1 MIRRRVLLISLAGVI
16 AAPLAAAAQ
25 PAKKIAHIGFLS
37 PSSLSDPR
45 TRSFVEAFRQGLRDL
60 GWVEGQTVTIEYR
73 WAEEK
78 TERLAELAGDLA
90 RLNLDVLVAATS
102 PAIQAAKRATRTIP
116 IVMTNAGDAIATGFV
131 VGLARPE
138 ANITGLSMM
147 GGELVAKQLQILKE
161 VVPALS
167 RVAVL
172 SNPTNASNPPQLRY
186 AQDAAQTLGIRLHPA
201 EARGPGEIDGA
212 FAEMTKERTGAVI
225 LLLDSMLVANR
236 THIAELAAKR
246 RLPAIY
252 GLSDFVR
259 QVSRGLRATNC

>member
-16 AAPLAAAAQ
+16 TAPLAAAAQ
-25 PAKKIAHIGFLS
+25 PAKKIARIGFLS

-60 GWVEGQTVTIEYR
+60 GWVEGQNVTIEYR
-73 WAEEK
+73 WAEER

-90 RLNLDVLVAATS
+90 RLNIDVLVATS

-131 VGLARPE
+131 VSLARPE

-161 VVPALS
+161 VVPTLS

-172 SNPTNASNPPQLRY
+172 SNPTNSSNPPQLRY
-186 AQDAAQTLGIRLHPA
+186 ALDAAQILGVRLHPV

-236 THIAELAAKR
+236 HTSLSWQRRAAC
-246 RLPAIY
+246 PPSTA
-252 GLSDFVR
+252 
-259 QVSRGLRATNC
+259 

>member
-16 AAPLAAAAQ
+16 TAPLAAAAQ
-25 PAKKIAHIGFLS
+25 PAKKIARIGFPS

-73 WAEEK
+73 WAEER
-78 TERLAELAGDLA
+78 TER
-90 RLNLDVLVAATS
+90 
-102 PAIQAAKRATRTIP
+102 P
-116 IVMTNAGDAIATGFV
+116 
-131 VGLARPE
+131 
-138 ANITGLSMM
+138 
-147 GGELVAKQLQILKE
+147 
-161 VVPALS
+161 

-172 SNPTNASNPPQLRY
+172 SNPTNSSNPPQLRY
-186 AQDAAQTLGIRLHPA
+186 ALDAAQTLGVRLHPV

-252 GLSDFVR
+252 GLSDFVQAGGLVAYGPQIADMYR
-259 QVSRGLRATNC
+259 RAATYVDKLLKGSTPTDLPVEQPTKFELVINLKTAKALGRTIPRSLLLRADQIIE